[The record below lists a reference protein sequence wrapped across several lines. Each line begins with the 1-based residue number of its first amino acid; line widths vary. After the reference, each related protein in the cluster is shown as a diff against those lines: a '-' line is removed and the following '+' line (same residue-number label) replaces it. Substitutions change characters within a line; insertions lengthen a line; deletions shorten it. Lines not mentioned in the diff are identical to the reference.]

1 MLASRL
7 TLKILCYMNQSRVLK
22 YDFDAMPDVP
32 FSIYFLQE
40 DGTILNSRIYTVI
53 EKRIENGTIKIRLA
67 EMNSEISYNPR
78 LHQPVNLRLPN

>member
-1 MLASRL
+1 
-7 TLKILCYMNQSRVLK
+7 MNQPRVLK

-40 DGTILNSRIYTVI
+40 DGTILNGRIYTVI
-53 EKRIENGTIKIRLA
+53 EKRIENGTIKIRLS
-67 EMNSEISYNPR
+67 EMNSEISYNPK